1 MSEIPPSE
9 PAVGVQEIRRRRFVV
24 EAAAFVIGAI
34 ATLIPGAAAVAYFL
48 TPIFKKKGDAS
59 AKYDGFVMVGTAQNL
74 KPGGPPQFFKVMGVK
89 HDAWTTYPST
99 SLGAVYVRKDEDG
112 KLHCLNARCP
122 HLGCTVKYQADKTDF
137 LCPCH
142 ASSFSLNGQ
151 RSNQIPPR
159 NLDELEVEIRNENEV
174 WVKFQNFRA
183 GREAKIPV

>member
-1 MSEIPPSE
+1 MSEIPSSE
-9 PAVGVQEIRRRRFVV
+9 PVADVQEVRRRRFVV
-24 EAAAFVIGAI
+24 EAAAFVIGGI

-48 TPIFKKKGDAS
+48 TPIFKKKGAS
-59 AKYDGFVMVGTAQNL
+59 GADDGFTMVGTAQNL

-99 SLGAVYVRKDEDG
+99 SLGAVYVRRDDEG

-122 HLGCTVKYQADKTDF
+122 HLGCTVQYQASETDF
-137 LCPCH
+137 MCPCH
-142 ASSFSLNGQ
+142 ASSFSLDGQ

-159 NLDELEVEIRNENEV
+159 NLDELEVEIRNDNEV